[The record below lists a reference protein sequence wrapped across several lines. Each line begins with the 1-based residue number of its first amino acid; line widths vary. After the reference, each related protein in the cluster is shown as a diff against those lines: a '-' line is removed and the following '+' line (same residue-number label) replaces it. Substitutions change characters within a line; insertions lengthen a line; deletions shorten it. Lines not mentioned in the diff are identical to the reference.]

1 MKEENENELT
11 QLLKELVSRIKAIEE
26 TVYDTDNVLMKS
38 GFVKVDSPTPTM
50 QIASSA
56 ALPDSNSIAKMS
68 WDEINDLVENM
79 GGQ

>member
-50 QIASSA
+50 QVAPSV
-56 ALPDSNSIAKMS
+56 LPDSSDIAKMS
-68 WDEINDLVENM
+68 WDEINNLVENM

>member
-11 QLLKELVSRIKAIEE
+11 QLLKELVSRMKAIEE
-26 TVYDTDNVLMKS
+26 TVYNKDNVLMKS

-50 QIASSA
+50 QIAPS
-56 ALPDSNSIAKMS
+56 ALPDSNAIAKMS

-79 GGQ
+79 VGQ